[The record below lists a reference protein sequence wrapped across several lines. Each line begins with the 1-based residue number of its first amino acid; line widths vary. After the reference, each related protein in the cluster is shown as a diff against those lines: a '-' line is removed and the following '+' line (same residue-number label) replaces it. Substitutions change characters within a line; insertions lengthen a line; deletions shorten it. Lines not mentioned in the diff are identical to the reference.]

1 MIVIFLRTL
10 IIFITL
16 VIVLRLMGKR
26 QIGEMQPF
34 ELVVT
39 LIIADLACIP
49 MADVSIPLI
58 YGIVAI
64 LALFLLH
71 QLLSLIEQ
79 CGSFAKKIVSGKPS
93 IVIDKNGVNIMELK
107 KNNLGV
113 DDLIESIRAMG
124 YFSLDDL
131 SYAIFESNG
140 KLSPMENTS
149 REETP
154 SSLPVLVVDK
164 GKIVKENTIKLKTT
178 ENNIREFLL
187 SKNCPLKHTEVLTID
202 GNGRCYIK
210 KKNNKY
216 FISHFELCEG
226 VKW

>member
-1 MIVIFLRTL
+1 
-10 IIFITL
+10 
-16 VIVLRLMGKR
+16 
-26 QIGEMQPF
+26 
-34 ELVVT
+34 
-39 LIIADLACIP
+39 
-49 MADVSIPLI
+49 MAASSFS
-58 YGIVAI
+58 
-64 LALFLLH
+64 LFN
-71 QLLSLIEQ
+71 
-79 CGSFAKKIVSGKPS
+79 VMKPS
-93 IVIDKNGVNIMELK
+93 IVIDKNGVNITELR

-164 GKIVKENTIKLKTT
+164 GKVVKDNVKKLKTT
-178 ENNIREFLL
+178 EKNSREFLL

-210 KKNNKY
+210 KKSKKY